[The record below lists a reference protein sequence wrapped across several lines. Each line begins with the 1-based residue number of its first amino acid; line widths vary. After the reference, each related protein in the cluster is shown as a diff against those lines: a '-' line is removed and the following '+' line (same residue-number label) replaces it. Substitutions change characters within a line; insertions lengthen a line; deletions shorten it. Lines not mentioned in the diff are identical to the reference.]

1 LSGKEW
7 LEDHAG
13 EKSRIIERRGIS
25 RRLIFA
31 GRIRTGETGWNPNG
45 KKLRME
51 KEKIGWTALLA
62 SIACS
67 SFLFAHSATR
77 SAQGQGETGTHASEL
92 SGVWVQKVGQA
103 TRPDWFDLQGNRLE
117 KLPLTARGE
126 ERFKANRATHGPNS
140 VASLTSTEP
149 IVKCLPPG
157 VPAIYMVSIYPMEII
172 QVPGRVI
179 MFFEY
184 GNYVRQIFTDGRKH
198 QNLTPTWMGDSVGR
212 WEGDTLIVDA
222 SGFNDKTWI
231 DSEGNPHSDALHVV
245 ERIRRV
251 DHDHLVDEITVD
263 DPETYTKTLTTKRV
277 FDFEQGWN
285 IAEFVCEDSDVFLN
299 FQKKAGAEKK

>member
-1 LSGKEW
+1 MTPWAE
-7 LEDHAG
+7 
-13 EKSRIIERRGIS
+13 
-25 RRLIFA
+25 
-31 GRIRTGETGWNPNG
+31 
-45 KKLRME
+45 
-51 KEKIGWTALLA
+51 AL
-62 SIACS
+62 
-67 SFLFAHSATR
+67 
-77 SAQGQGETGTHASEL
+77 
-92 SGVWVQKVGQA
+92 
-103 TRPDWFDLQGNRLE
+103 
-117 KLPLTARGE
+117 
-126 ERFKANRATHGPNS
+126 FKANKPSFGPRSAGDSNDPTNPTTGSS
-140 VASLTSTEP
+140 VGC
-149 IVKCLPPG
+149 VPPG
-157 VPAIYMVSIYPMEII
+157 VPRIYQHPFPMEII
-172 QVPGRVI
+172 QVPSRVI

-198 QNLTPTWMGDSVGR
+198 QNLTPTWMGDSIGR

-231 DSEGNPHSDALHVV
+231 DSEGHPHSDALHVV
-245 ERIRRV
+245 ERIRRM